1 MKTSTD
7 GHNRDNVV
15 DLFTGRKFSDTHNKR
30 FIRLSPELDGL
41 ELLYSNDSSEDTLF
55 SLKLLFWGLRANG
68 DVVGLV
74 PWMGGIV
81 AAPDI
86 QDPLN
91 GHFEG
96 YFNPHLD
103 EIFDEV
109 PIHKVLELETSAEYY
124 DYESESSEDI
134 LQELPDTIGT
144 HAVLSSN
151 GFQTITLTEVV
162 SWRLYGDGTIS
173 GMLAAPDKVE
183 STPVL
188 PGDDCL
194 YRAESRDS
202 FRYFFQHQIANRLK
216 SQDPEAIAAIS
227 TLMENKTDQDG
238 KEPNATH

>member
-96 YFNPHLD
+96 YLNPHLD